1 MANLSKALNTDM
13 AGLAQILRKKGRGKD
28 SVLAHITPK
37 EAALLK
43 ARGGS
48 GTINPD
54 TGLPEFDDYS
64 SIPDVASQQDPAVL
78 SSGGDSLSPQ
88 QTAAA
93 NPDLYAG
100 GQLPTENQSTN
111 FNLPS
116 ELQGLSNPQ
125 INQYYAQPTGSQG
138 QRPSPAAFTG
148 EYTGD
153 AMGGPAS
160 VGPATAFDAT
170 GQPLDVPSAYQ
181 LTPNKAGV
189 EQIPTS
195 PNLFEKAYDKFS
207 NYAASDKG
215 SDTLT
220 RMGLATALGLYG
232 ASNNRAA
239 AAGNRAATAETQ
251 AIAAPYQQQGQNL
264 IAQAQA
270 GALSPAS
277 QQAYAAA
284 QAQMAQAQSGRGGVG
299 AQQTANQMA
308 TLYQT
313 LLNNQYTYGLQV
325 AQIGDNIAVGA
336 IKQGLTMDQQ
346 LNTSTQNFYTNL
358 AGIVAGVPPGYRQVA
373 STTPTTPT
381 GATP

>member
-48 GTINPD
+48 GTTNPD
-54 TGLPEFDDYS
+54 TGLPEFDDGFDYS

-78 SSGGDSLSPQ
+78 SSGGESLSPQ
-88 QTAAA
+88 QAAAA
-93 NPDLYAG
+93 NPNLYGG
-100 GQLPTENQSTN
+100 GQLPTANQTTN
-111 FNLPS
+111 FNMPP
-116 ELQGLSNPQ
+116 ELQGLSNAQ

-160 VGPATAFDAT
+160 VGPATAFGAT
-170 GQPLDVPSAYQ
+170 GKPVDVASAYQ
-181 LTPNKAGV
+181 LTPDQTGV
-189 EQIPTS
+189 QQVAQPTTS
-195 PNLFEKAYDKFS
+195 ADVLKTLKGLTPNLS
-207 NYAASDKG
+207 N
-215 SDTLT
+215 DTLM
-220 RMGLATALGLYG
+220 RLGLAGGLGLLG
-232 ASNNRAA
+232 VNKQKQAA
-239 AAGNRAATAETQ
+239 DQNQAAVTEQ
-251 AIAAPYQQQGQNL
+251 KAIAAPYQQQGQNL
-264 IAQAQA
+264 IQQAQS
-270 GALSPAS
+270 GSLSPAS
-277 QQAYAAA
+277 QAAYAAA
-284 QAQMAQAQSGRGGVG
+284 QAQLAQAQSGRGGVG

-325 AQIGDNIAVGA
+325 AQIGDAIATGA

-358 AGIVAGVPPGYRQVA
+358 AAIASGLSPGARTV
-373 STTPTTPT
+373 SPT
-381 GATP
+381 GATT

>member
-13 AGLAQILRKKGRGKD
+13 AGLAQILRNKGRGKD

-48 GTINPD
+48 GTTNPD
-54 TGLPEFDDYS
+54 TGLPEFDNGFDYS

-78 SSGGDSLSPQ
+78 SSGGESLSPQ
-88 QTAAA
+88 QAAAA
-93 NPDLYAG
+93 NPNLYAG
-100 GQLPTENQSTN
+100 GQLPTANQSTN

-116 ELQGLSNPQ
+116 ELQGLSNAQ

-160 VGPATAFDAT
+160 VGTATV
-170 GQPLDVPSAYQ
+170 PLAGDKELPVASAYQ
-181 LTPNKAGV
+181 LTPDQTGV
-189 EQIPTS
+189 QQVNQPTTS
-195 PNLFEKAYDKFS
+195 ADVLKTLKGLTPNLS
-207 NYAASDKG
+207 N
-215 SDTLT
+215 DTLM
-220 RMGLATALGLYG
+220 RLGLAGGLGLLG
-232 ASNNRAA
+232 VNKQKQAA
-239 AAGNRAATAETQ
+239 EQNQAAVTEQ
-251 AIAAPYQQQGQNL
+251 KAIAAPYQQQGQNL
-264 IAQAQA
+264 IAQAQS
-270 GALSPAS
+270 GSLSPAS
-277 QQAYAAA
+277 QAAYAAA
-284 QAQMAQAQSGRGGVG
+284 QAQLSQAQSGRGGVG

-325 AQIGDNIAVGA
+325 AQIGDAIATGA

-358 AGIVAGVPPGYRQVA
+358 AAIAGGLSPGARTV
-373 STTPTTPT
+373 SPT
-381 GATP
+381 GATT

>member
-28 SVLAHITPK
+28 TVLAHITPK

-48 GTINPD
+48 GTTNPD

-78 SSGGDSLSPQ
+78 SSGGESLSPQ
-88 QTAAA
+88 QAAAA
-93 NPDLYAG
+93 NPNLYGG
-100 GQLPTENQSTN
+100 GQLPTANQTTN
-111 FNLPS
+111 FNMPP
-116 ELQGLSNPQ
+116 ELQGLSNAQ

-160 VGPATAFDAT
+160 VGPATAYLA
-170 GQPLDVPSAYQ
+170 GGKELPVASAYQ
-181 LTPNKAGV
+181 LTPDQTGV
-189 EQIPTS
+189 QQVNQPTTS
-195 PNLFEKAYDKFS
+195 ADVLKTLKGLTPNLS
-207 NYAASDKG
+207 N
-215 SDTLT
+215 DTLM
-220 RMGLATALGLYG
+220 RLGLAGGLGLLG
-232 ASNNRAA
+232 VNKQKQAA
-239 AAGNRAATAETQ
+239 EQNQAAVTEQ
-251 AIAAPYQQQGQNL
+251 KAIAAPYQEQGKNL
-264 IAQAQA
+264 IAQAQS
-270 GALSPAS
+270 GSLSPAS
-277 QQAYAAA
+277 QAAYAAA
-284 QAQMAQAQSGRGGVG
+284 QAQLAQAQSGRGGVG

-325 AQIGDNIAVGA
+325 AQIGDAIATGA

-358 AGIVAGVPPGYRQVA
+358 AAIAGGLSPGARTV
-373 STTPTTPT
+373 SPT
-381 GATP
+381 GATT

>member
-48 GTINPD
+48 GTTNPD
-54 TGLPEFDDYS
+54 TGLPEFDDEMAA
-64 SIPDVASQQDPAVL
+64 PQELDASGTMAQQANAPFV
-78 SSGGDSLSPQ
+78 SSGGEGTYNAPVGITGQIPEAGAANVAPVPTETYGGEVNAPSTVPFSFGQTQAGQAPTPAELQQFRSAYPAPTDVSGAMASLSTPTT
-88 QTAAA
+88 TAA
-93 NPDLYAG
+93 
-100 GQLPTENQSTN
+100 PTPTTPEG
-111 FNLPS
+111 PS
-116 ELQGLSNPQ
+116 ML
-125 INQYYAQPTGSQG
+125 
-138 QRPSPAAFTG
+138 
-148 EYTGD
+148 
-153 AMGGPAS
+153 
-160 VGPATAFDAT
+160 
-170 GQPLDVPSAYQ
+170 
-181 LTPNKAGV
+181 
-189 EQIPTS
+189 
-195 PNLFEKAYDKFS
+195 DKFS

-232 ASNNRAA
+232 ASTNRAA

-264 IAQAQA
+264 IAQAQS
-270 GALSPAS
+270 GTLSPAS

-284 QAQMAQAQSGRGGVG
+284 QAQLAQAKSGRGGVG

-336 IKQGLTMDQQ
+336 IKQGLAMDQQ
-346 LNTSTQNFYTNL
+346 LNQSTQNFYTNL
-358 AGIVAGVPPGYRQVA
+358 ASIAAGVPPGYRQVA
-373 STTPTTPT
+373 STAPTTPT

>member
-13 AGLAQILRKKGRGKD
+13 AGLAQILRNKGRGKD

-48 GTINPD
+48 GTTNPD
-54 TGLPEFDDYS
+54 TGLPEFDDGFDYS

-78 SSGGDSLSPQ
+78 SSGGESLSPQ
-88 QTAAA
+88 QAAAA
-93 NPDLYAG
+93 NPNLYAG
-100 GQLPTENQSTN
+100 GQLPTANQSTN
-111 FNLPS
+111 FNLPP
-116 ELQGLSNPQ
+116 ELQGLSNAQ

-160 VGPATAFDAT
+160 VGTATV
-170 GQPLDVPSAYQ
+170 PLAGDKELPVASAYQ
-181 LTPNKAGV
+181 LTPDQTGV
-189 EQIPTS
+189 QQVNQPTTS
-195 PNLFEKAYDKFS
+195 ADVLKTLKGLTPNLS
-207 NYAASDKG
+207 N
-215 SDTLT
+215 DTLM
-220 RMGLATALGLYG
+220 RLGLAGGLGLLG
-232 ASNNRAA
+232 VNKQKQAA
-239 AAGNRAATAETQ
+239 EQNQAAVTEQ
-251 AIAAPYQQQGQNL
+251 KAIAAPYQQQGQNL
-264 IAQAQA
+264 IAQAQS
-270 GALSPAS
+270 GSLSPAS
-277 QQAYAAA
+277 QAAYAAA
-284 QAQMAQAQSGRGGVG
+284 QAQLSQAQSGRGGVG

-325 AQIGDNIAVGA
+325 AQIGDAIATGA

-358 AGIVAGVPPGYRQVA
+358 AAIAGGLSPGARTV
-373 STTPTTPT
+373 SPT
-381 GATP
+381 GATT

>member
-48 GTINPD
+48 GTTNPD
-54 TGLPEFDDYS
+54 TGLPEFDDEMAAPQELDPS
-64 SIPDVASQQDPAVL
+64 GTMAQQANAPFV
-78 SSGGDSLSPQ
+78 SSGGEGTYNAPGGIAGQSPEAGAANVAPVPTETYGGEVNAPSTVPFSFGQTQAGQEPTPAELQQFRSDYPAPTDVSGAMASLS
-88 QTAAA
+88 T
-93 NPDLYAG
+93 
-100 GQLPTENQSTN
+100 PTPTTPEG
-111 FNLPS
+111 PS
-116 ELQGLSNPQ
+116 
-125 INQYYAQPTGSQG
+125 
-138 QRPSPAAFTG
+138 
-148 EYTGD
+148 
-153 AMGGPAS
+153 M
-160 VGPATAFDAT
+160 
-170 GQPLDVPSAYQ
+170 LD
-181 LTPNKAGV
+181 K
-189 EQIPTS
+189 I
-195 PNLFEKAYDKFS
+195 S
-207 NYAASDKG
+207 NYSPSDKT

-232 ASNNRAA
+232 ASTNRAA
-239 AAGNRAATAETQ
+239 ASGNRAATAETQ

-264 IAQAQA
+264 IAQAQS
-270 GALSPAS
+270 GTLSPAS

-284 QAQMAQAQSGRGGVG
+284 QAQLAQAKSSRGGVG

-336 IKQGLTMDQQ
+336 IKQGLAMDQSINQ
-346 LNTSTQNFYTNL
+346 STQNFYTNL
-358 AGIVAGVPPGYRQVA
+358 ASIVAGVPPGYRQVA

-381 GATP
+381 GG

>member
-64 SIPDVASQQDPAVL
+64 EVSTEPTPVNAPNTGFVPSQTQAVYGDTGPSADVMASRLPPGVSVPDVAQTSQT
-78 SSGGDSLSPQ
+78 PQ
-88 QTAAA
+88 YVA
-93 NPDLYAG
+93 
-100 GQLPTENQSTN
+100 S
-111 FNLPS
+111 
-116 ELQGLSNPQ
+116 
-125 INQYYAQPTGSQG
+125 
-138 QRPSPAAFTG
+138 
-148 EYTGD
+148 D
-153 AMGGPAS
+153 AMGGE
-160 VGPATAFDAT
+160 
-170 GQPLDVPSAYQ
+170 VP
-181 LTPNKAGV
+181 AGV
-189 EQIPTS
+189 SFPDRGQTLSGYYQGDTVYSPTGTPYSQPQLDRLSVDQPAGVAPTTS
-195 PNLFEKAYDKFS
+195 PNILEKAYDKIS
-207 NYAASDKG
+207 NYASGDKG

-232 ASNNRAA
+232 ASTNRAA

-336 IKQGLTMDQQ
+336 IKQGLAMDQSINQ
-346 LNTSTQNFYTNL
+346 STQNFYTNL
-358 AGIVAGVPPGYRQVA
+358 ASIVAGVPPGYRQVA

-381 GATP
+381 GG

>member
-28 SVLAHITPK
+28 TVLAHITPK

-48 GTINPD
+48 GTTNPD

-78 SSGGDSLSPQ
+78 SSGGESLSPQ
-88 QTAAA
+88 QAAAA
-93 NPDLYAG
+93 NPNLYGG
-100 GQLPTENQSTN
+100 GQLPTANQTTN
-111 FNLPS
+111 FNMPP
-116 ELQGLSNPQ
+116 ELQGLSNAQ

-160 VGPATAFDAT
+160 VGPATAYLA
-170 GQPLDVPSAYQ
+170 GGKELPVASAYQ
-181 LTPNKAGV
+181 LTPDQTGV
-189 EQIPTS
+189 QQVNQPTTS
-195 PNLFEKAYDKFS
+195 ADVLKTLKGLTPNLS
-207 NYAASDKG
+207 N
-215 SDTLT
+215 DTLM
-220 RMGLATALGLYG
+220 RLGLAGGLGLLG
-232 ASNNRAA
+232 VNKQKQAA
-239 AAGNRAATAETQ
+239 EQNQAAVTEQ
-251 AIAAPYQQQGQNL
+251 KAIAAPYQQQGQNL
-264 IAQAQA
+264 IAQAQS
-270 GALSPAS
+270 GSLSPAS
-277 QQAYAAA
+277 QAAYAAA
-284 QAQMAQAQSGRGGVG
+284 QAQLAQAQSGRGGVG

-325 AQIGDNIAVGA
+325 AQIGDAIATGA

-358 AGIVAGVPPGYRQVA
+358 AAIAGGLSPGARTV
-373 STTPTTPT
+373 SPT
-381 GATP
+381 GATT